1 MVMLS
6 VRQLTRVSSELSV
19 GEPSHLPTSSVF
31 TRGHPRSGCFSVTD
45 ASALPAQRG
54 SSVHAKPL
62 KLSIL
67 MAAYDEEKTL
77 TRVIAEILEAVYPC
91 EIELLGQSR
100 FALHVNRQDVDVS
113 ARSEER

>member
-1 MVMLS
+1 MLS

-31 TRGHPRSGCFSVTD
+31 TRE
-45 ASALPAQRG
+45 RG

-113 ARSEER
+113 AADRS